1 VSALSGP
8 AKAAK
13 IMAVA
18 MLAEAAK
25 LDAAG
30 VGPLPGLITR
40 AIGAAYAKAADD
52 MEAQIRAECS
62 PPPAGPSVPIAASP
76 TSSRPPRR

>member
-13 IMAVA
+13 IMAEA
-18 MLAEAAK
+18 MQAEAAK

-30 VGPLPGLITR
+30 VGPLPGLIT
-40 AIGAAYAKAADD
+40 
-52 MEAQIRAECS
+52 
-62 PPPAGPSVPIAASP
+62 ASP
-76 TSSRPPRR
+76 TAGRRPPQR